1 MFDVITIGAATQDVF
16 LMSKGFHL
24 MRSSRMKRICECFP
38 LGEKI
43 NVERIDFETGGG
55 ATNAAATFR
64 NLGFSAG
71 VIAKVGDDSAGA
83 AVVNDLRGRGLK
95 TDWVRHVAGGTTGFA
110 AILLT
115 PHGDRTAL
123 VHRGVS
129 ASFSSADIPWQ
140 KLNAAWLVVTSLA
153 GNIALL
159 KRLINAACARGVRVA
174 FNPGMGEL
182 RYGLE
187 VLRKHCSAAHVL
199 LLNRGEA
206 NMLASLKFWRSGLA
220 PGARDIRALRRRLS
234 ARFQNAVVVTEGARG
249 AYYWDQRQFLWAQSK
264 KVKVVNSTGAGD
276 AFGAGFISGILRW
289 RDPARALQLATLNAL
304 GTIQQ
309 MGAKKG
315 LLTKWPTQAILDGIK
330 ITSL

>member
-1 MFDVITIGAATQDVF
+1 MFDVIAIGAATQDVF

-24 MRSSRMKRICECFP
+24 MRSSRTKRLCECFP
-38 LGEKI
+38 LGEKV

-64 NLGFSAG
+64 NLGFRAG
-71 VIAKVGDDSAGA
+71 IIAKVGNDSAGA
-83 AVVNDLRGRGLK
+83 AVVNDLRGRGIK
-95 TDWVRHVAGGTTGFA
+95 TDWVRHAAGGTTGYA
-110 AILLT
+110 TILLT

-140 KLNAAWLVVTSLA
+140 KLNATWLVVTSLA

-187 VLRKHCSAAHVL
+187 ILRTHCDAAHVL
-199 LLNRGEA
+199 LLNREEA
-206 NMLASLKFWRSGLA
+206 HTLA
-220 PGARDIRALRRRLS
+220 PGARDMHALRHRLS
-234 ARFQNAVVVTEGARG
+234 AHFPNAVVVTDGARG
-249 AYYWDQRQFLWAQSK
+249 AYYWDQRQFLWARSK

-289 RDPARALQLATLNAL
+289 KDPARALQLASLNAL
-304 GTIQQ
+304 GTIQE
-309 MGAKKG
+309 MGAKRG

-330 ITSL
+330 IMSL